1 MGKYKY
7 YKNKKGDSCNFTTYD
22 KMFSILGLILSL
34 LLIMYLSYKG
44 YSTIITAPIVALLT
58 LVITSGLDSHLMASY
73 TEVYMS
79 GFSNFI
85 KSYFPLFMTGAIFAI
100 LMEKANYAKSISY
113 FITKKLGKEKAIL
126 SIVLSGA
133 LLTYGGVSL
142 FVVAF
147 ISYPIAKTLFKQA
160 DIPKRLIP
168 GCIALGSFTFTMTAL
183 PGTPEIQNVIP
194 MKYFGTDA
202 FAAPLMGIIAS
213 LLMLGLG
220 MLYLTRQAK
229 KAKSLGEGYGNYE
242 DDIEVVY
249 ENLPNIFIAV
259 FPILLIFA
267 MNLFFSKI
275 FYPSI
280 NGSYLQ
286 KYNTTLENVSGTWS
300 VIISIV
306 IADLFILV
314 TNFKKIENLK
324 AVLDEGVTNS
334 FKPLLNSSA
343 IVGYGSVVKSL
354 AVFTIIQNF
363 VFNLSSN
370 PIISE
375 ALSVNLICGLTAS
388 ASGGLT
394 ITLDALAPTYLQM
407 ANTLNISPEILHRIA
422 SLACGG
428 LDTLPHN
435 GAVITTLAIC
445 GLTHKES
452 YKDIFV
458 TSVIIPIL
466 VTAII
471 VIGVSVG
478 IYI

>member
-1 MGKYKY
+1 
-7 YKNKKGDSCNFTTYD
+7 
-22 KMFSILGLILSL
+22 MFLA
-34 LLIMYLSYKG
+34 YKG
-44 YSTIITAPIVALLT
+44 YSTIITAPIIALMTIIL
-58 LVITSGLDSHLMASY
+58 TSGFEGHLMASY

-79 GFSNFI
+79 GFASFV

-100 LMEKANYAKSISY
+100 LMEKADYAMSISH
-113 FITKKLGKEKAIL
+113 FITEKLGKDKVIL

-147 ISYPIAKTLFKQA
+147 ISYPIARTLFKEA

-168 GCIALGSFTFTMTAL
+168 GSIALGSFTFTMTAA
-183 PGTPEIQNVIP
+183 PGSPEIQNVIP
-194 MKYFGTDA
+194 MKYFGTDS
-202 FAAPLMGIIAS
+202 FAAPGIGIISS

-220 MLYLTRQAK
+220 LLYLTNEAK
-229 KAKSLGEGYGNYE
+229 KAMRNGEGYGNHDE
-242 DDIEVVY
+242 DEIQISYD
-249 ENLPNIFIAV
+249 NLPSIFKSV
-259 FPILLIFA
+259 FPILIIFA
-267 MNLFFSKI
+267 VNLFFSKI
-275 FYPSI
+275 YYPSI
-280 NGSYLQ
+280 NGAYLEQ
-286 KYNTTLENVSGTWS
+286 YNTNLSSVSGTWS
-300 VIISIV
+300 VIISI
-306 IADLFILV
+306 IAADLFLV
-314 TNFKKIENLK
+314 LTNFNKIKNLK
-324 AVLDEGVTNS
+324 SVLDEGVSNS

-343 IVGYGSVVKSL
+343 IVGYGSVIKSL
-354 AVFTIIQNF
+354 SVFNVIQNF

-407 ANTLNISPEILHRIA
+407 ANSLKISPEILHRVA
-422 SLACGG
+422 TLACGG

-445 GLTHKES
+445 GLTHKQS

-458 TSVIIPIL
+458 TSVVIPIL

-471 VIGVSVG
+471 VAGLVIGVAL
-478 IYI
+478 

>member
-1 MGKYKY
+1 M
-7 YKNKKGDSCNFTTYD
+7 
-22 KMFSILGLILSL
+22 L
-34 LLIMYLSYKG
+34 LAYKG

-58 LVITSGLDSHLMASY
+58 LIVTTGFDSHLMANY

-79 GFSNFI
+79 GFANFV
-85 KSYFPLFMTGAIFAI
+85 KSYFPLFMTEALFAI
-100 LMEKANYAKSISY
+100 LMEKANYAKSISH
-113 FITKKLGKEKAIL
+113 FITEKLGKNKAIL

-147 ISYPIAKTLFKQA
+147 ITYPIARTLFKEA

-168 GCIALGSFTFTMTAL
+168 GCIALGSFTFTMTAA
-183 PGTPEIQNVIP
+183 PGSPEIQNVIP

-202 FAAPLMGIIAS
+202 FAAPLIGIIAS

-220 MLYLTRQAK
+220 MFYLTNQVK
-229 KAKSLGEGYGNYE
+229 KAKLNGEGYGNHTE
-242 DDIEVVY
+242 KESNEISIEK
-249 ENLPNIFIAV
+249 LPNIFISV
-259 FPILLIFA
+259 LPILIIFA
-267 MNLFFSKI
+267 SNLFFSKI
-275 FYPSI
+275 YYALVD
-280 NGSYLQ
+280 GTYLENF
-286 KYNTTLENVSGTWS
+286 NTTLSNVSGTWS

-306 IADLFILV
+306 IADLFLV
-314 TNFKKIENLK
+314 ITNYKKIKNLK
-324 AVLDEGVTNS
+324 AVLDEGVSNS
-334 FKPLLNSSA
+334 FRPLLNSSA
-343 IVGYGSVVKSL
+343 IVGYGSVIKSL
-354 AVFTIIQNF
+354 AVFSVIQNF
-363 VFNLSSN
+363 VFNISSN

-407 ANTLNISPEILHRIA
+407 ASALNISPEILHRIA

-445 GLTHKES
+445 GLTHKQS
-452 YKDIFV
+452 YKDIFI
-458 TSVIIPIL
+458 TSVVIPIA

-471 VIGVSVG
+471 VIAVSLTVAM
-478 IYI
+478 